1 LDVKKQL
8 ETQKKL
14 EYSISLT
21 ALRDSEL
28 KKKLLEDDIS
38 DQIESFKQNI
48 NNTIDGNVFRY
59 FNDYIELL
67 KKKSIEQ
74 DKIILDNKIKAES
87 KRQELVE
94 AMKQSKMMNKLK
106 DNDLSEFYKSEQQ
119 KEYKVI
125 DEIVSYKHNRR

>member
-67 KKKSIEQ
+67 KKKLIEQ